1 MQYWI
6 QKYNILSM
14 GHQKAG
20 RIIHKVETGN
30 IVEHNFVI

>member
-6 QKYNILSM
+6 QKYNILSL
-14 GHQKAG
+14 GNKKAG

-30 IVEHNFVI
+30 ILKHNFVI